1 MRRYFVTIFATL
13 IVCPHHNTERNLL
26 LTLNNHL
33 IQLLFRFT
41 LLLSLSPT
49 EIKVSEEKHNPSKEV
64 IMLGNMNVFMAVL
77 GIILFS
83 GFLAA
88 YFSHKWDD

>member
-1 MRRYFVTIFATL
+1 
-13 IVCPHHNTERNLL
+13 
-26 LTLNNHL
+26 
-33 IQLLFRFT
+33 
-41 LLLSLSPT
+41 
-49 EIKVSEEKHNPSKEV
+49 
-64 IMLGNMNVFMAVL
+64 MAVL

>member
-1 MRRYFVTIFATL
+1 MQ
-13 IVCPHHNTERNLL
+13 PS
-26 LTLNNHL
+26 
-33 IQLLFRFT
+33 FR
-41 LLLSLSPT
+41 L
-49 EIKVSEEKHNPSKEV
+49 
-64 IMLGNMNVFMAVL
+64 L

>member
-1 MRRYFVTIFATL
+1 MERY
-13 IVCPHHNTERNLL
+13 
-26 LTLNNHL
+26 
-33 IQLLFRFT
+33 
-41 LLLSLSPT
+41 
-49 EIKVSEEKHNPSKEV
+49 K
-64 IMLGNMNVFMAVL
+64 MGNMHVFMAVL